1 MPALSAA
8 DRAQRRADLAP
19 MITSDPVYV
28 TIARPPAVSGRQRGN
43 AEPIAA
49 DVPMQIWPAD
59 GQTPPKELQLIPV
72 VAGQRVSAI
81 GYALHTADIKIGDEV
96 WASDARY
103 KVVGAAR
110 WNAVL
115 GVALNE
121 VKGQAT

>member
-8 DRAQRRADLAP
+8 DRARRQADLAP

-28 TIARPPAVSGRQRGN
+28 TIARPPAGAARRGGVE
-43 AEPIAA
+43 AIAS

-81 GYALHTADIKIGDEV
+81 GYALHTADIQIGDEV

-103 KVVGAAR
+103 KVVGVAR

-121 VKGQAT
+121 VKGQA